1 MNTLL
6 ALLVLLAT
14 RPGAQATALDA
25 ARLER
30 LYGQVAASY
39 DSTRGG
45 FVTRDE
51 APVESAIELAFAL
64 GRERGDPLWTARARR
79 TVDWMNALYDSTG
92 GGFFL
97 RRKDADPREPS
108 FEKPTSANARRLEN
122 LVDALRGGGDE
133 SRKIPA
139 RVVDYMER
147 VLADG
152 RGGFVVGQVG
162 SRALVP
168 EANGQAIHAWLRW
181 AAATA
186 DPRPRDFALKSLD
199 RVWESCWAEGLGLTR
214 PDEFGEAAAAPR
226 LVDQTEMGRAFV
238 LGAHLAGRQADL
250 DRARTLGELLLSH
263 FEDPEKGGFA
273 EHARPT
279 GPEKVRRGG
288 REFDQNA
295 QAVRFLAELAAIT
308 GKNEYRD
315 AARRAVQA
323 FEKDLGRKRENAA
336 DWALALRALRVPDL
350 PQRPAWRE
358 PPKVGPAPEQPRVF
372 RPTAG
377 R

>member
-6 ALLVLLAT
+6 TLLVLLAT
-14 RPGAQATALDA
+14 RPAAQAAKDA

-39 DSTRGG
+39 DSTHGG
-45 FVTRDE
+45 FVTRD

-64 GRERGDPLWTARARR
+64 GREQGDPLWTARARR

-97 RRKDADPREPS
+97 RLRDADHTSTS
-108 FEKPTSANARRLEN
+108 FEKPTSVNARRLEN
-122 LVDALRGGGDE
+122 LVDAWQRGGSDE
-133 SRKIPA
+133 NRKVPA
-139 RVVDYMER
+139 RVVDYMDR
-147 VLADG
+147 VLTDG
-152 RGGFVVGQVG
+152 RGGFVIGQVG
-162 SRALVP
+162 GRALVP
-168 EANGQAIHAWLRW
+168 EVNGQAIHAWLRW
-181 AAATA
+181 AAANA
-186 DPRPRDFALKSLD
+186 DPRARDFALKSLD
-199 RVWESCWAEGLGLTR
+199 RVWSSCWLEGIGLMR
-214 PDEFGEAAAAPR
+214 PDEFGAASGAPR

-250 DRARTLGELLLSH
+250 DRARILGELLLSR

-273 EHARPT
+273 EHALAS
-279 GPEKVRRGG
+279 GEEKVRRGG

-295 QAVRFLAELAAIT
+295 SAVRFLAELASIT
-308 GKNEYRD
+308 GGNQYRD
-315 AARRAVQA
+315 AARRAAQA
-323 FEKDLGRKRENAA
+323 FDKDLGRKRENAA
-336 DWALALRALRVPDL
+336 DWALALRALKVPDL
-350 PQRPAWRE
+350 PPRPEWKD
-358 PPKVGPAPEQPRVF
+358 PPKAKAAQVQPRVF